1 VADLGLDTFPYGA
14 HTTASDAVW
23 AGVPLLTMAG
33 ASFASRVAASI
44 LRDAGLS
51 EMITASADEYRRRA
65 IALARN
71 PEMLAAIRSGMRR
84 RRAALALF
92 DTALF
97 TRRLESAYAMMYER
111 YQSGQPPVSFTV
123 PE

>member
-1 VADLGLDTFPYGA
+1 
-14 HTTASDAVW
+14 
-23 AGVPLLTMAG
+23 M
-33 ASFASRVAASI
+33 
-44 LRDAGLS
+44 
-51 EMITASADEYRRRA
+51 
-65 IALARN
+65 
-71 PEMLAAIRSGMRR
+71 RS